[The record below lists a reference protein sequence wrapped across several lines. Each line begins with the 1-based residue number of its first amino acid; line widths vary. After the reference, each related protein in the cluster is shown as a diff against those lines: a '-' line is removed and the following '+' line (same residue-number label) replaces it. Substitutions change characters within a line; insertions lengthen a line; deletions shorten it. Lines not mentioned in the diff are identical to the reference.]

1 MKHVKTLNSSTL
13 KESMKKRRLWRVPD
27 FLSVSLQ
34 DILYGGQP
42 ELREQQ

>member
-13 KESMKKRRLWRVPD
+13 KVYEKRRLWRVPD